1 MRGVVAIQ
9 TQFMPT
15 PTNVGGGLFHRLIA
29 PLRLRI
35 LYQNPWRARL
45 RVSLFKRLSNIGLF
59 ICVIFIQILIFYTYL
74 IYKRVI

>member
-15 PTNVGGGLFHRLIA
+15 PTNVGGGLFYRLIA

-45 RVSLFKRLSNIGLF
+45 RV
-59 ICVIFIQILIFYTYL
+59 V
-74 IYKRVI
+74 